1 MTPQKV
7 REVLKLYEDGVLG
20 GVKPVRID
28 SGELLDIIDSE
39 HDEDALRK
47 HLAWMCQEA
56 AAFPDEKVEK
66 MMRWLGFIQG
76 CLYSLGS
83 YKLDELKQ
91 HNMPDPGRMMY
102 IGLDIETIP
111 SAEALKTDTWK
122 KYAAKHEKEDDYAA
136 LHPAFAQIVSVA
148 LIARESPASEVKEEV
163 SVCTSMNEATVL
175 KHVDDFI
182 NSMTEKDRK
191 DRSLRLRLIGH
202 NIKEFDVPMLS
213 ARYVKHGPRVPVVF
227 NTAGRKPWE
236 ITWILDTADAVKNGW
251 KMISLDALCLLC
263 GVASSKC
270 DGMDGSKVW
279 EEAKAHNLESI
290 GEYNLDDVRATLECY
305 NVLHSRGL
313 L

>member
-1 MTPQKV
+1 
-7 REVLKLYEDGVLG
+7 
-20 GVKPVRID
+20 
-28 SGELLDIIDSE
+28 
-39 HDEDALRK
+39 
-47 HLAWMCQEA
+47 
-56 AAFPDEKVEK
+56 
-66 MMRWLGFIQG
+66 
-76 CLYSLGS
+76 
-83 YKLDELKQ
+83 
-91 HNMPDPGRMMY
+91 MY
-102 IGLDIETIP
+102 IGIDIETIP
-111 SAEALKTDTWK
+111 DQEALKTDTWK

-148 LIARESPASEVKEEV
+148 LIARESPASEVNEEV

-191 DRSLRLRLIGH
+191 DRPLRLRLIGH
-202 NIKEFDVPMLS
+202 NIKEFDVPMLT
-213 ARYVKHGPRVPVVF
+213 ARYVKHGPRVPLVF
-227 NTAGRKPWE
+227 NTSGRKPWE

-263 GVASSKC
+263 GVTSSKC

-279 EEAKAHNLESI
+279 EEAKALNLESI